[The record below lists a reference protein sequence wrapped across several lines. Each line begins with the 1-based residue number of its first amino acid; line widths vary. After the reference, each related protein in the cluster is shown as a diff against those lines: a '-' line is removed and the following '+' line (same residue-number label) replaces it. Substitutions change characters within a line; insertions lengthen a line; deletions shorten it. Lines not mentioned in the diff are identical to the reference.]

1 MAVPQRRRT
10 LGDVARLAGVSTA
23 SASMA
28 LSDSPRVAAATKE
41 AVRRAA
47 EELGYVPHSAGR
59 ALRGQRVGAVAV
71 VVPHSTR
78 HVFSHPVLMDLLE
91 GITSVAN
98 ENDLMT
104 ILSTAQREQDESSA
118 YLRIMRGRR
127 ADGVIVAGAAV
138 SDVHI
143 AQLVRAG
150 YPVTMVGRSTGLAE
164 VASVGIDDVGGARRA
179 VGHLVEA
186 HGARRIAHI
195 FGPLGHQSA
204 IDKRD
209 GYLETLAD
217 AGLSMDPRLQFE
229 GDYGEPSG
237 AEAARA
243 FLPHLGTFDAVFCAN
258 DQMAMGA
265 LQVFREH
272 GVHTPSDLLVVGY
285 DDHPLV
291 RYSQPA
297 LTTVRADMV
306 RVGAIAARRLLS
318 IVDGTDDAPSHT
330 QLPTELV
337 IRDSCGCGSSR
348 RRPRPRRR
356 STDIGGDDR

>member
-1 MAVPQRRRT
+1 MTVPQRRRT
-10 LGDVARLAGVSTA
+10 LGDVARLAGVSMA

-28 LSDSPRVAAATKE
+28 LSDSPRVSTATKE

-59 ALRGQRVGAVAV
+59 ALRMQRVGALAV

-104 ILSTAQREQDESSA
+104 ILSTAQREEDESSA

-143 AQLVRAG
+143 GQLVRAG

-164 VASVGIDDVGGARRA
+164 VTSVGIDDVGGARRA
-179 VGHLVEA
+179 VGHLVAA
-186 HGARRIAHI
+186 HGARSIAHI
-195 FGPLGHQSA
+195 SGPLGHQSA

-209 GYLETLAD
+209 GYLESLAA
-217 AGLSMDPRLQFE
+217 AGLSMDPRLQYE
-229 GDYGEPSG
+229 GDYGELSG
-237 AEAARA
+237 AAAAHALLAYRS
-243 FLPHLGTFDAVFCAN
+243 TFDAVFCGN

-265 LQVFREH
+265 LQVFREN
-272 GVHTPSDLLVVGY
+272 GVQTPGDLLVVGY

-306 RVGAIAARRLLS
+306 RVGAIAAQRLLS
-318 IVDGTDDAPSHT
+318 MVDGEAVAPSHT
-330 QLPTELV
+330 ELPTDLV
-337 IRDSCGCGSSR
+337 IRDSCGCNSSR

-356 STDIGGDDR
+356 STDTGGNDR